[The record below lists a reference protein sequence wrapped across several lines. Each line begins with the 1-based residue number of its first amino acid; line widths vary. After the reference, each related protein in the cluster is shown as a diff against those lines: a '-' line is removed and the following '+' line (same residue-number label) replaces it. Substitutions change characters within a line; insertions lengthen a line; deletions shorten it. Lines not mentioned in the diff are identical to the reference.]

1 MKDDGQDSAYTT
13 IEYRI
18 DEVPSQSD
26 RKPFIYILSGTLVG
40 RKYPL
45 LEAHSSVGRSSKCTI
60 CISDKQI
67 SRRHFE
73 ICLDAEGAVL
83 HDLGSKNGTFV
94 NGVKCDQHRL
104 ADGDKIQI
112 SAATIMK
119 FTLQDVTESH
129 FHDKLYSMATR
140 DPVTN
145 AYNRRHF
152 LTQINDAFEQSA
164 LEASPLSLLML
175 DLDHFKRVNDTYGH
189 LAGDLALQQVA
200 RALRGELRADDILAR
215 YGGEEFAVLL
225 RDADET
231 AAFRIAERMRKVVS
245 ELALDYQG
253 VTFSVTISIGVATHS
268 AACPF
273 PDVEALVREADGCL
287 YASKERGRN
296 RVTAPAD
303 LMEETAA
310 LARPSMGDDD

>member
-1 MKDDGQDSAYTT
+1 MKDDGHDSAYTT

-18 DEVPSQSD
+18 DEVSSQTD
-26 RKPFIYILSGTLVG
+26 RKPFIYILSGALVG

-45 LEAHSSVGRSSKCTI
+45 LEERSSVGRSSKCTI

-73 ICLDAEGAVL
+73 VCLDAEGAVL
-83 HDLGSKNGTFV
+83 NDLGSKNGTFV
-94 NGVKCDQHRL
+94 NGVKCEQHRL

-152 LTQINDAFEQSA
+152 LTQLTDAYEQSS
-164 LEASPLSLLML
+164 LEESPLSLLML

-200 RALRGELRADDILAR
+200 RALRGELRSDDILAR

-225 RDADET
+225 RDADEI
-231 AAFRIAERMRKVVS
+231 AALRIAERMRKVVS
-245 ELALDYQG
+245 ELRLDYQG
-253 VTFSVTISIGVATHS
+253 ITFNVTISIGVATFTADS
-268 AACPF
+268 PY
-273 PDVEALVREADGCL
+273 PDINAIIREADGCL

-296 RVTAPAD
+296 RVTTPAE

-310 LARPSMGDDD
+310 LNCLPTGDDD